1 MQLKRNDTQTAGR
14 SPKLEEEMTSA
25 KIGII
30 GGSGLYGLDGL
41 KVETEVNPDTAWG
54 KPSDAITIGEFA
66 GKRIAF
72 LSRHGRGHVYT
83 PSDVPFRANI
93 AALKMLGVEQIV
105 AFSAVGSLR
114 EEIAPRDFVLPAQ
127 IIDRTKGIR
136 ASSFFESGLVAHA
149 SFGEPFDPGLAKIVK
164 QAASRVSGLKL
175 HADKVVI
182 CMEGP
187 AFSTRAE
194 SQLYRSIGGDII
206 NMSVLPEAKLAREA
220 EIPYQMICMST
231 DYDAWR
237 EHEEVVT
244 TETVIGHLHAN
255 AESAKK
261 ILAEL
266 LPLLGEG
273 ANPLA
278 GTMKYAVITA
288 PEKRSADQI
297 KKLSTILPGY
307 F

>member
-1 MQLKRNDTQTAGR
+1 MAQA
-14 SPKLEEEMTSA
+14 A

-41 KVETEVNPDTAWG
+41 KVDSEVTPETPWG
-54 KPSDAITIGEFA
+54 RPSDAIVLGEFG
-66 GKRIAF
+66 GKHVAF
-72 LSRHGRGHVYT
+72 LSRHGRGHSFT
-83 PSDVPFRANI
+83 PSEVPFRANI
-93 AALKMLGVEQIV
+93 AALKMLGVEQII

-114 EEIAPRDFVLPAQ
+114 EKIAPRDFVLPSQ

-136 ASSFFESGLVAHA
+136 PSSFFENGLVAHA
-149 SFGEPFDPGLAKIVK
+149 SFGEPFDGHLAKLIK
-164 QAASRVSGLKL
+164 KAHKNIKGLKL
-175 HADKVVI
+175 HTDKVVI

-220 EIPYQMICMST
+220 EIPYQIVCMST

-244 TETVIGHLHAN
+244 TETVIGHLTAN
-255 AESAKK
+255 AESAKR
-261 ILAEL
+261 LLVEL

-273 ANPLA
+273 ENPLK
-278 GTMKYAVITA
+278 GTMKNAVITA
-288 PEKRSADQI
+288 PEKRNPEQV
-297 KKLSTILPGY
+297 KKLNQILPGY

>member
-1 MQLKRNDTQTAGR
+1 MAT
-14 SPKLEEEMTSA
+14 A

-30 GGSGLYGLDGL
+30 GGSGLYGLEGL
-41 KVETEVNPDTAWG
+41 KVETEVTPDTAWG
-54 KPSDAITIGEFA
+54 KPSDAITVGEYA

-83 PSDVPFRANI
+83 PSEVPFRANI
-93 AALKMLGVEQIV
+93 AALKMFGVEQIV

-114 EEIAPRDFVLPAQ
+114 EEIAPRDFVLPSQ
-127 IIDRTKGIR
+127 IIDRTKGVR

-149 SFGEPFDPGLAKIVK
+149 SFGEPFDPGLAKLIK
-164 QAASRVSGLKL
+164 GVSVPGLKV
-175 HADKVVI
+175 HSDKVVI

-244 TETVIGHLHAN
+244 TETVIGHLNAN

-261 ILAEL
+261 ILAVL

-273 ANPLA
+273 PNPLS

-288 PEKRSADQI
+288 PEKRSEEQI
-297 KKLSTILPGY
+297 KKLNTILPGY

>member
-1 MQLKRNDTQTAGR
+1 MAT
-14 SPKLEEEMTSA
+14 A

-30 GGSGLYGLDGL
+30 GGSGLYGLEGL
-41 KVETEVNPDTAWG
+41 KVETEVNPETAWG
-54 KPSDAITIGEFA
+54 KPSDAITVGEYA

-72 LSRHGRGHVYT
+72 LSRHGRGHVFT
-83 PSDVPFRANI
+83 PSEVPFRANI
-93 AALKMLGVEQIV
+93 AALKMLGVQQIV

-114 EEIAPRDFVLPAQ
+114 EEIAPRDFVLPSQ
-127 IIDRTKGIR
+127 IIDRTKGVR

-149 SFGEPFDPGLAKIVK
+149 SFGEPFDPGLAKLIK
-164 QAASRVSGLKL
+164 SVSVPGLKV
-175 HADKVVI
+175 HTDKVVI

-244 TETVIGHLHAN
+244 TETVIGHLNAN

-261 ILAEL
+261 ILAVL

-273 ANPLA
+273 ANPLE

-288 PEKRSADQI
+288 PEKRSKEQI